1 MDVGVRELKDRLS
14 EILDRA
20 EKGEVVRVTDRGRP
34 KAVIG
39 PLPGGDR
46 IAQGIAEGWLTPG
59 TGGPLPPLTRRWPS
73 KRSVQE
79 IMDEDR
85 GD

>member
-14 EILDRA
+14 EVLDLA
-20 EKGEVVRVTDRGRP
+20 EKGEIVRVTDRGRP
-34 KAVIG
+34 KAIIG

-59 TGGPLPPLTRRWPS
+59 TGG
-73 KRSVQE
+73 RSL
-79 IMDEDR
+79 R
-85 GD
+85 FAG